1 MMPTGKA
8 SGNAVLAK
16 ARALYGS
23 RLRADDYR
31 RLMACRT
38 MTELAAALKE
48 YPLYSEALAE
58 VNPQYARR
66 VQLENLL
73 RQSLYTRYD
82 SLCRYDRSAGSK
94 VYEYFT
100 LCCEVDEL
108 TAAMRCLDAGRPGD
122 YLFRL
127 PEFLQQRCCIDL
139 YALAKAT
146 SLDGILAAVA
156 GTRWEKV
163 LAPLQSAKPDRGL
176 TAQAEPLLQDF
187 RHRALVALAPAKGGT
202 SAAPNLRDLVEL
214 ECDTSAVSNAARLI
228 RIGAPDSVVRTN
240 ARRDCTALTND
251 EWEYL
256 LAARDLDTFK
266 ARFARTKYGPLLG
279 HHEYSVLKEGFFHYR
294 CDWCRKWLRFSTE
307 PTLVMMCYIWLAQ
320 CEVWNLNH
328 IIEGDRYS
336 DREDERFGDYGF
348 SKKEFDGE
356 EMVDVEEDEE
366 EDLGWKEEF
375 APCRSRKLPCYTIG
389 RENVSK
395 KFCIP
400 NVLTALILSGDMG
413 MLEYGFDH
421 YKLENPVVCRGK
433 IEALGEALLYGD
445 ETKRTGN

>member
-127 PEFLQQRCCIDL
+127 PEFMQQRCCIDL

-294 CDWCRKWLRFSTE
+294 CDWCRKWLRFSTD
-307 PTLVMMCYIWLAQ
+307 PTLVMLCYVWLAR
-320 CEVWNLNH
+320 CEVQDLDH
-328 IIEGDRYS
+328 IIEG
-336 DREDERFGDYGF
+336 
-348 SKKEFDGE
+348 
-356 EMVDVEEDEE
+356 V
-366 EDLGWKEEF
+366 
-375 APCRSRKLPCYTIG
+375 
-389 RENVSK
+389 
-395 KFCIP
+395 
-400 NVLTALILSGDMG
+400 
-413 MLEYGFDH
+413 H
-421 YKLENPVVCRGK
+421 YKLPPEGCCPARWPWAWGLMRRIEPWTPLPLGRGMGPSGQRWAWESFAAARNISGDGKVRSLRPCGAPSPSGASATYPRVGGVCLAEGGK
-433 IEALGEALLYGD
+433 LKQGV
-445 ETKRTGN
+445 